1 MTQTTDTTA
10 DNRLPNNRQ
19 PSNQLTVNGH
29 SVYAHTGGRPFDPAR
44 PVAVLLHGAG
54 MDHTVW
60 SLQTRYLAHHGRSVL
75 AVDLPGHG
83 RSGGEPLD
91 SVAALADWMVAL
103 LDAAGVAK
111 AALIGHSMGALVA
124 LDAAARHP
132 DRVESV
138 VLLGAAERMPVHPYL
153 LAAAAAGDPSAIELV
168 IGWGH
173 GPRGHSGGSPTPGLA
188 LIPGGRRL
196 MAAVK
201 PGVLGVDL
209 AACNAY
215 RQGGA
220 SADLVTCPALFVLGA
235 LDRMAPVKAGRSLAS
250 RIKASQIV
258 TIPATG
264 HMVMTEAPDATLDAL
279 TSFLDLRRA

>member
-1 MTQTTDTTA
+1 MTQTTDTSA
-10 DNRLPNNRQ
+10 DNSL

-29 SVYAHTGGRPFDPAR
+29 AIYAHTGGRPFDPAR

-91 SVAALADWMVAL
+91 SVAALADWVAAL
-103 LDAAGVAK
+103 LDAAGVAQ

-138 VLLGAAERMPVHPYL
+138 VLLGAAERMPVHPDL
-153 LAAAAAGDPSAIELV
+153 LAAAAAGDPSAVELV

-173 GPRGHSGGSPTPGLA
+173 GPRGHNGGSPTPGLA

-215 RQGGA
+215 GQGGA
-220 SADLVTCPALFVLGA
+220 SADAVACPALFVLGA
-235 LDRMAPVKAGRSLAS
+235 LDRMAPAKAGRALAN
-250 RIKASQIV
+250 RIKTSQVV
-258 TIPATG
+258 TIPHTG
-264 HMVMTEAPDATLDAL
+264 HMVMTEAPDATVEAL
-279 TSFLDLRRA
+279 TTFLDLRRG